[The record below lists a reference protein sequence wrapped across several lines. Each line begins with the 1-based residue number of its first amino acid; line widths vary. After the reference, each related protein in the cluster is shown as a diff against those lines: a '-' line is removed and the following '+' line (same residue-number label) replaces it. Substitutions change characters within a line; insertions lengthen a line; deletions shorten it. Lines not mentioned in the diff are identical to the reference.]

1 MIQQDHHSPQ
11 EEDGDKS
18 NVIGSAGQLMRIR
31 SSVAAVV
38 EGGSGRG
45 KLIFL
50 QSLLFYFIFFC
61 QSIINEYK

>member
-18 NVIGSAGQLMRIR
+18 NVIGSAGQLMSIR

-50 QSLLFYFIFFC
+50 LSL
-61 QSIINEYK
+61 